1 MSRICA
7 REAALDV
14 LGLAVRLVR
23 GMDAVDDTGLADF
36 ERALRSSA
44 ITACAKGL
52 MADMDVVAKGIG
64 GARRGSC
71 LADQR
76 ENSTATNRLI
86 RIPGRAAGRLVFRFR
101 YLGGC

>member
-1 MSRICA
+1 LALKAMSRIGA

-23 GMDAVDDTGLADF
+23 GMDAVDDAGIADF

-52 MADMDVVAKGIG
+52 MADMDVVAKALVEQDA
-64 GARRGSC
+64 AR
-71 LADQR
+71 A
-76 ENSTATNRLI
+76 
-86 RIPGRAAGRLVFRFR
+86 
-101 YLGGC
+101 